1 MVGPAACGGADRRAR
16 ALEPPCF
23 MLLPSVQASGVA
35 RVRLLSATQS
45 NFGDQIMMLIEQTQV
60 PDTGFP
66 VAEFRDHLQLGS
78 GFADD
83 GLQDAVLIAQLQAA
97 FAAVEGE
104 TGKVLLHKTFQ
115 YVVTAWREPNK
126 QILPVAPVTVVQS
139 LAITD
144 LNEVATIVD
153 ESAYRIRGDDHCP
166 SILSASWSLP
176 TIPVGGT
183 AEIIFDAGFADWA
196 AVPADLRQAVLMLAA
211 HFYENRS
218 ATVDRAI
225 ALPLAV
231 ATLLKRHKPLR
242 LFGGGRR

>member
-1 MVGPAACGGADRRAR
+1 
-16 ALEPPCF
+16 
-23 MLLPSVQASGVA
+23 
-35 RVRLLSATQS
+35 
-45 NFGDQIMMLIEQTQV
+45 MMLIEQTQV
-60 PDTGFP
+60 PDAGLP

-83 GLQDAVLIAQLQAA
+83 GLQDAVLVAQLRAA
-97 FAAVEGE
+97 MAAVEGE
-104 TGKVLLHKTFQ
+104 TGKVLLAKTYQ

-126 QILPVAPVTVVQS
+126 QVLPVAPVAAVQS

-144 LNEVATIVD
+144 LNEVASEID
-153 ESAYRIRGDDHCP
+153 ASAYRVRGDNHNPCVI
-166 SILSASWSLP
+166 STGWALP

-183 AEIIFDAGFADWA
+183 AEIIFEAGYADWA
-196 AVPADLRQAVLMLAA
+196 SVPADLRQSVLMLAA

-218 ATVDRAI
+218 ATVDRAV

-231 ATLLKRHKPLR
+231 ATLLKRHKPVR

>member
-1 MVGPAACGGADRRAR
+1 
-16 ALEPPCF
+16 
-23 MLLPSVQASGVA
+23 
-35 RVRLLSATQS
+35 
-45 NFGDQIMMLIEQTQV
+45 MMLIEQTQV
-60 PDTGFP
+60 PDASLP

-83 GLQDAVLIAQLQAA
+83 GLQDAVLIAQLRAA

-104 TGKVLLHKTFQ
+104 TGKILLQRTFQ

-126 QILPVAPVTVVQS
+126 QVLPVAPVNAVLT
-139 LAITD
+139 LTITD
-144 LNEVATIVD
+144 LNDNATDI
-153 ESAYRIRGDDHCP
+153 APAGFRLRGDDHSP
-166 SILSASWSLP
+166 AVLSAGWALP

-183 AEIIFDAGFADWA
+183 AEIIFEAGFADWA
-196 AVPADLRQAVLMLAA
+196 TVPADLRQAVLMLAT

-231 ATLLKRHKPLR
+231 ATLLKRHKPMR